1 MRLFGRRFNQWD
13 VEAGTDSVLFGY
25 PIPAGGKLNNVHLEV
40 HVIGPEGVTYQGAV
54 AYGLTGFVVP
64 VPDPD
69 EGATFDVLW
78 DRLIPKDV
86 PEAAAVFD
94 LDSGAQDITAEW
106 EIAEPDW
113 SGVFNMTA
121 NAPLEIFRRRKFLTL
136 ATSSIGYEKVDAA
149 ADKYTPTDFFKTKV
163 GKRVRVKS
171 PSVVLFGASSP
182 NLASGSTG
190 QESAPSEIQ
199 WTLLQYLE
207 TTLTQAFMNLIGL
220 TEAGSETPWE
230 ESSQFIASLIEKSH
244 MEAGPSAFI
253 DSTFRFYSNVTFDIS
268 VPGEIGKMALTS
280 E

>member
-13 VEAGTDSVLFGY
+13 VETGTDAVLFGY
-25 PIPAGGKLNNVHLEV
+25 PIPAGGQLNNVHMEI
-40 HVIGPEGVTYQGAV
+40 HVIGPEGTTYQGAV

-94 LDSGAQDITAEW
+94 LDSGAQDTSAEW

-113 SGVFNMTA
+113 SGVFNMVA
-121 NAPLEIFRRRKFLTL
+121 NAPLEIFRRRKFMTL
-136 ATSSIGYEKVDAA
+136 ATSSIGYEKVSAA
-149 ADKYTPTDFFKTKV
+149 ADKYTPTDFFRSKV
-163 GKRVRVKS
+163 GRRVKVKS

-190 QESAPSEIQ
+190 QESAPSEVQ

-207 TTLTQAFMNLIGL
+207 MTLEQAFMHLVGL
-220 TEAGSETPWE
+220 TEAGAETPYE
-230 ESSQFIASLIEKSH
+230 ESGQFIASLLEKSY
-244 MEAGPSAFI
+244 MEAGPGAFI
-253 DSTFRFYSNVTFDIS
+253 DSTFRFFSNVTFDIS
-268 VPGEIGKMALTS
+268 VPGRVGKIALTS